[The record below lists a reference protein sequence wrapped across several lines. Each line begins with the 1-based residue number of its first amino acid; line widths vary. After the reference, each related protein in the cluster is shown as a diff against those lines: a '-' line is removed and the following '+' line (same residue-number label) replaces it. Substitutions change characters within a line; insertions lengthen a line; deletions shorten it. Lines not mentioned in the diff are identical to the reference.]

1 VSALLVLAPL
11 RIEATALR
19 MPGARVL
26 RTGMGAARA
35 RVAAARALAVEADAV
50 VVAGVAGGVAPGLRA
65 GDLVCATEL
74 RAAGER
80 VAVPSGAPL
89 AAALREHGLRAHA
102 GPLASV
108 ERVLGPAGRRALA
121 GEGVLAVDL
130 ESAWLAGGAAAGR
143 RLAVVR
149 AVADPDGRRLADP
162 RMLLE
167 GARALLALR
176 SAVPVL
182 AEWADAIEVPSP
194 HVPVE
199 LLVS

>member
-1 VSALLVLAPL
+1 MRTPTTEVINFTRGVPANESFPTAEIA
-11 RIEATALR
+11 EAAQ
-19 MPGARVL
+19 
-26 RTGMGAARA
+26 
-35 RVAAARALAVEADAV
+35 
-50 VVAGVAGGVAPGLRA
+50 
-65 GDLVCATEL
+65 
-74 RAAGER
+74 
-80 VAVPSGAPL
+80 
-89 AAALREHGLRAHA
+89 AALREHGLRAHA

>member
-11 RIEATALR
+11 RIEAAALR
-19 MPGARVL
+19 LPGARVL

-74 RAAGER
+74 RAGGER
-80 VAVPSGAPL
+80 IAVPSGALL
-89 AAALREHGLRAHA
+89 AAALREQGLRAHA
-102 GPLASV
+102 GPIASV
-108 ERVLGPAGRRALA
+108 ERLLGPAGRRALA
-121 GEGVLAVDL
+121 GEGVLAVDM
-130 ESAWLAGGAAAGR
+130 ESAWLAGAAAGR
-143 RLAVVR
+143 RFAVVR
-149 AVADPDGRRLADP
+149 AVADPDGRRLADL
-162 RMLLE
+162 RTLLE

-176 SAVPVL
+176 RAVPVL
-182 AEWADAIEVPSP
+182 AEWADAIEVSSP